1 MRRNSIG
8 GRTRVEKSDNLQL
21 ARQPCLVGTN
31 TTFTT
36 TTATRPQHEARINT
50 MLRQLASSSTARV
63 AGGIRSV
70 SAASAAELWLSLTL
84 YS

>member
-1 MRRNSIG
+1 
-8 GRTRVEKSDNLQL
+8 
-21 ARQPCLVGTN
+21 
-31 TTFTT
+31 
-36 TTATRPQHEARINT
+36 